1 MSLSLDVVDR
11 CKDAK
16 MRRLIVSTLVSLVC
30 AVPAAAQIAEQPTK
44 RAAVQDQVI
53 VPKADGQTT
62 DKESTQSIEET
73 LVSRLASAGLTDI
86 EMVPLSFVAR
96 AKNAEGRSVILVLYP
111 DSNSEWQVSPV
122 DENDTSPSAPNQGSR

>member
-1 MSLSLDVVDR
+1 
-11 CKDAK
+11 

-30 AVPAAAQIAEQPTK
+30 AVPAAAQIAEQQSK
-44 RAAVQDQVI
+44 RAAVQDEVI
-53 VPKADGQTT
+53 VPKADSQTT

-96 AKNAEGRSVILVLYP
+96 AKNADGKPVILVLYP
-111 DSNSEWQVSPV
+111 NSNLEWQVSPV
-122 DENDTSPSAPNQGSR
+122 DENDTSPSTPNQRSR